1 MRRGP
6 SAVNALI
13 AVNKPLGLSSHD
25 VVNRVRRAV
34 GEKRVGHAGTLDPD
48 ASGVLVVGIGQATK
62 LLGLLTLDRKSYRAR
77 IEFGSATDTDD
88 AQGEVVER
96 SEVPD
101 QLRDPEYAATQVA
114 NLVGETDQV
123 PPAYSAISVNG
134 KRAYALA
141 REGKEVE
148 LKSRRVTIY
157 GAELLSV
164 EGGSKDEPLVWTCD
178 FDVSKGTYIRS
189 IARDLGRALGT
200 CAHLCGLVR
209 TGAGDVS
216 LADCVELEELMEQG
230 TGLVASRCLD
240 PVASLGLPV
249 RTVDVSEIVDITCGR
264 KIPMGSVSCG
274 SFTRE
279 PKPLEKVALVWD
291 GCLVGIWERRGLELV
306 CSVNFPQA
314 IEGVR

>member
-34 GEKRVGHAGTLDPD
+34 GERRVGHAGTLDPD

-62 LLGLLTLDRKSYRAR
+62 LLGLLTLDRKCYRGR
-77 IEFGSATDTDD
+77 IEFGSETDTDD
-88 AQGEVVER
+88 AAGEVIER
-96 SEVPD
+96 AEVPYELLD
-101 QLRDPEYAATQVA
+101 AEYAAAQVA
-114 NLVGETDQV
+114 RLVGETDQV

-141 REGKEVE
+141 REGKQVE
-148 LKSRRVTIY
+148 LKSRRITIH
-157 GAELLSV
+157 GASLVSV
-164 EGGSKDEPLVWTCD
+164 EGGTGGEPLVWTCD

-189 IARDLGRALGT
+189 IARDLGRSLGT

-209 TGAGDVS
+209 TCAGDIS
-216 LADCVELEELMEQG
+216 LADCLELDELAEG
-230 TGLVASRCLD
+230 GAELVGGRCLD
-240 PVASLGLPV
+240 PVASLGMPS
-249 RTVDVSEIVDITCGR
+249 RAVDVSEIADIACGR
-264 KIPMGSVSCG
+264 KIPMGTVVLG
-274 SFTRE
+274 GVERE
-279 PKPLEKVALVWD
+279 PRPLEKVALVWD
-291 GCLVGIWERRGLELV
+291 GALVGIWERKGLELS

>member
-13 AVNKPLGLSSHD
+13 AVDKPLGLSSHD

-34 GEKRVGHAGTLDPD
+34 GERRVGHAGTLDPD

-62 LLGLLTLDRKSYRAR
+62 LLGLLTLDRKGYRAR

-88 AQGEVVER
+88 AAGEVIER
-96 SEVPD
+96 AEVPAD
-101 QLRDPEYAATQVA
+101 LLDTEYAAAQVA
-114 NLVGETDQV
+114 RLVGEHDQV

-141 REGKEVE
+141 REGVEVE
-148 LKSRRVTIY
+148 LKSRRVTVHE
-157 GAELLSV
+157 ASLLGV
-164 EGGSKDEPLVWTCD
+164 EGGANGEPLVWICD

-189 IARDLGRALGT
+189 IARDLGRSLGT

-209 TGAGDVS
+209 TSAGGIG
-216 LADCVELEELMEQG
+216 LADCAGLEELSAG
-230 TGLVASRCLD
+230 GADFAAARCLD
-240 PVASLGLPV
+240 PVSALGIAARP
-249 RTVDVSEIVDITCGR
+249 VDVREVADIACGR
-264 KIPMGSVSCG
+264 RIPMGSVSLG
-274 SFTRE
+274 GVERE
-279 PKPLEKVALVWD
+279 PRPLEKVALVWD
-291 GCLVGIWERRGLELV
+291 GALVGIWERRGLELA

>member
-34 GEKRVGHAGTLDPD
+34 GERRVGHAGTLDPD

-62 LLGLLTLDRKSYRAR
+62 LLGLLTLDRKAYRAR

-88 AQGEVVER
+88 AEGEVIER
-96 SEVPD
+96 AEVPAELLD
-101 QLRDPEYAATQVA
+101 AEYAAAQVA
-114 NLVGETDQV
+114 RLIGECDQV

-141 REGKEVE
+141 REGKQVE
-148 LKSRRVTIY
+148 LKSRRITVHD
-157 GAELLSV
+157 AALVRV
-164 EGGSKDEPLVWTCD
+164 EGSADGEPLVWTCD

-189 IARDLGRALGT
+189 IARDLGRSLGT

-209 TGAGDVS
+209 MSAGDIT
-216 LADCVELEELMEQG
+216 LADCVELDELAEG
-230 TGLVASRCLD
+230 GAALVAERCLD
-240 PVASLGLPV
+240 PVAALGV
-249 RTVDVSEIVDITCGR
+249 AARTVDVTEVADITCGR
-264 KIPMGSVSCG
+264 RIPMGSVSLG
-274 SFTRE
+274 GAARE

-291 GCLVGIWERRGLELV
+291 GSLVGIWERRGLDLA